1 MRSFQRR
8 HSIPRLLLS
17 AFGLIAAL
25 VLASIG
31 FFSGGVPRTEAQ
43 KPVVRGPFIGPP
55 IKPKSFD
62 GDLRRLPKAEPA
74 GPPRIIPLRGRG
86 QSTQPRSIQQPS
98 GLALQ
103 PQASAAMP
111 TPSQSFQGIGFT
123 FNFPPDTNGDVGPN
137 YYVQAVNTSFG
148 IFGKTGVALAGPTT
162 FDSLWAGASTGTLCD
177 NQNKGDPIVLYDQ
190 LADRW
195 LLTDLA
201 FQANSSGIPLPPF
214 YECIAVSKTSNPV
227 SGGWYLYGFLAD
239 LNLLNDYPKV
249 GLWPDAYY
257 MTANMYNSS
266 NDVFVRVWALDRNAM
281 LSGGTLNSVH
291 FDLLPICLAT
301 DATCAYFSL
310 LPSNLRGMAPP
321 NGSPNYLANIETT
334 FLTSTLP
341 FSSSVLHLWKF
352 HVDWGI
358 PANSTFAGPTD
369 LSVASFT
376 QPLTSTGT
384 TIAMNRVPQ
393 KGTTVMLDTIGDR
406 LMMQAQYRNLPSAG
420 TQSLWLAHTI
430 NSGDVTG
437 IRWYEI
443 QISGGSFSLNQ
454 QGTFDPGDGN
464 YRWIPSL
471 AVDGNG
477 NMAVGYSISSSS
489 INPGIRYAGRLR
501 TDPLNQLSQG
511 EAILTIGTGS
521 QTTFPF
527 IGDLTRW
534 GDYSAMTIDPSD
546 DCSFWYTNEFYQN
559 DGFIWLT
566 RIGSFKMPSCSPSS
580 TPTPTPTST
589 PTATATPTSTPTLTP
604 TPYRLYLPIIL
615 KDN

>member
-8 HSIPRLLLS
+8 RSIPRLLLS

-62 GDLRRLPKAEPA
+62 GDLRNLPKGEPK

-98 GLALQ
+98 RSGLQ
-103 PQASAAMP
+103 PQAVAAMP
-111 TPSQSFQGIGFT
+111 TPSQNFQGIGLT
-123 FNFPPDTNGDVGPN
+123 GLVWPPDTNGDVGPN
-137 YYVQAVNTSFG
+137 YYIQAVNDSFQ
-148 IFGKTGVALAGPTT
+148 IFNKAGATLAGPIA
-162 FDSLWAGASTGTLCD
+162 FNSLWVNATTLTPCHD
-177 NQNKGDPIVLYDQ
+177 QNQTDPIVLYDQ

-201 FQANSSGIPLPPF
+201 FAVVLSGTTFVPAPPF
-214 YECIAVSKTSNPV
+214 YECIAVSKTSDPV
-227 SGGWYLYGFLAD
+227 SGGWYFYDLLAD
-239 LNLLNDYPKV
+239 PNLLNDYPKF

-291 FDLLPICLAT
+291 FDLLPICLAA
-301 DATCAYFSL
+301 DATCPYFSL
-310 LPSNLRGMAPP
+310 LPSNLRGTAPP

-334 FLTSTLP
+334 FLSSTLP
-341 FSSSVLHLWKF
+341 FSSSVIHLWKF
-352 HVDWGI
+352 HVDWGS
-358 PANSTFAGPTD
+358 PANSTLVGPTD

-376 QPLTSTGT
+376 QPLTTTGT
-384 TIAMNRVPQ
+384 TVDLDVVPQ
-393 KGTTVMLDTIGDR
+393 KDTTTLLDTIGDR

-430 NSGDVTG
+430 NSGSVTG

-443 QISGGSFSLNQ
+443 HISGGSFSLNQ

-464 YRWIPSL
+464 YRWLPSL

-511 EAILTIGTGS
+511 EATLIAGTGS
-521 QTTFPF
+521 QTGLLDPITGLLYP
-527 IGDLTRW
+527 ITRW
-534 GDYSAMTIDPSD
+534 GDYSAMTIDPND
-546 DCSFWYTNEFYQN
+546 NCTFWYTNEYYLM
-559 DGFIWLT
+559 DGLGLFWQT
-566 RIGSFKMPSCSPSS
+566 RIGSFKMPSCSPS
-580 TPTPTPTST
+580 PTP
-589 PTATATPTSTPTLTP
+589 TP

-615 KDN
+615 KDY